1 MVMLCGEWYVA
12 FVADWRTVMNTMRVR
27 IILKDTVITQQKSA
41 TTKCRGSHGSWRDI
55 VANAEAALAEHL
67 LM

>member
-1 MVMLCGEWYVA
+1 MLCGEWRAA
-12 FVADWRTVMNTMRVR
+12 FVAGWRRLMNVMSVTITV
-27 IILKDTVITQQKSA
+27 KGTVITQKRSD